1 MGLGDDEGPGG
12 PEGIDTRGGGGVAC
26 RREDE
31 SVRAGGPEGPPVV
44 ATDGLPV
51 VLLAASG

>member
-1 MGLGDDEGPGG
+1 MGLGDDDGPGG

-31 SVRAGGPEGPPVV
+31 SVREGGPGGTPVV

-51 VLLAASG
+51 ALVAASG